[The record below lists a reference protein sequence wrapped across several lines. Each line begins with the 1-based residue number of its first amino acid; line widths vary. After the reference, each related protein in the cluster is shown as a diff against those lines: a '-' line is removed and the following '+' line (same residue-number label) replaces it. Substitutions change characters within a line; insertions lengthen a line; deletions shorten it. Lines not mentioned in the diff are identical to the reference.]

1 MADDTSAVEL
11 PPPVETDTW
20 VLNHNSAGNV
30 FIFRRA
36 IFGSRSSACTD
47 RPVAKNRASRW
58 GVLGEGHGEL
68 EFNRVEDSDVAS
80 AEPPVKV
87 RKVHHAD
94 SASKYTTPMK
104 VTVL

>member
-1 MADDTSAVEL
+1 MV
-11 PPPVETDTW
+11 PGPVRAQID
-20 VLNHNSAGNV
+20 LL
-30 FIFRRA
+30 RR
-36 IFGSRSSACTD
+36 IVHRD
-47 RPVAKNRASRW
+47 R